1 MLPAVFLKTMQELI
15 NTKVYQVG
23 DQLILHKYPNAAA
36 TIRKI
41 NKTTITVELSSV
53 DQSCGKMF
61 NVKPDDIAQHWK
73 RSQGLIWHIT

>member
-1 MLPAVFLKTMQELI
+1 MCRFSSQILIKMVELI
-15 NTKVYQVG
+15 NPNVYQIG
-23 DQLILHKYPNAAA
+23 EQLILHKYPNAAG

-53 DQSCGKMF
+53 DQSCDGKMF

-73 RSQGLIWHIT
+73 RSRS

>member
-1 MLPAVFLKTMQELI
+1 MLPAVFLKIMQELI

-23 DQLILHKYPNAAA
+23 EQLILHKYPNAAA

-53 DQSCGKMF
+53 DQSCDGKMF

-73 RSQGLIWHIT
+73 RSRD